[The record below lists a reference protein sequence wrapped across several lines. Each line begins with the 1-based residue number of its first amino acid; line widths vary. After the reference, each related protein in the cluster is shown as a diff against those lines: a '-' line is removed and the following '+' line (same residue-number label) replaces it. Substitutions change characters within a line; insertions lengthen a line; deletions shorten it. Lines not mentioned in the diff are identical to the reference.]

1 MGKFTEALSIA
12 AKALDSYGA
21 RQQKINDLTDQLMRR
36 TYGVDASQARKIA
49 ETLIDRAD
57 PITWK

>member
-12 AKALDSYGA
+12 AKALDSYA
-21 RQQKINDLTDQLMRR
+21 IRQQKINDLTDQLMRR
-36 TYGVDASQARKIA
+36 TYDVDASQARKIA
-49 ETLIDRAD
+49 EILIDRAD